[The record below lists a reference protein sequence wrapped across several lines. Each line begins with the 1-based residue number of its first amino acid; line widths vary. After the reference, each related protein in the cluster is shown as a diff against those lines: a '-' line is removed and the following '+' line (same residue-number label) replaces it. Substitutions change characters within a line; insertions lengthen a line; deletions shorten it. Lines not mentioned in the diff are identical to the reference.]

1 MNNLRK
7 VGLTALAASL
17 ATVSAH
23 ATDLTVAGSASIY
36 YSSQEDANSTGFYQN
51 DKITFTGTGD
61 MDNGVTVT
69 MGLSIDQ
76 SDVAADQAATG
87 RSFEGRYITF
97 ATDGLGTLTFN
108 GQDGSSVTSA
118 WDDMM
123 PTAYEE
129 SHNSADSPDDYSDSN
144 SFYYTNDGL
153 ADGVNIL
160 ASYAAGGSGNDK
172 GSLDLGVQLTGI
184 EGLTLGLAVGE
195 DNSLK
200 DAYVDYT
207 TMYATYVMGSMT
219 VGLQMND
226 SDDETA
232 NADQEFTAAAIS
244 YAVNDDLTVSY
255 GVSEIDYETA
265 ATPDQDATAVSASYT
280 MGSIG
285 FVGSYN
291 DIENAT
297 GGTADNDTY
306 KSWEVGLTFAF

>member
-297 GGTADNDTY
+297 GGTADNDNY

>member
-1 MNNLRK
+1 MNKLRK
-7 VGLTALAASL
+7 VGLTALADTL

-23 ATDLTVAGSASIY
+23 STDLTVAGIASIY
-36 YSSQEDANSTGFYQN
+36 YSSQEDADSTGFYQN

-61 MDNGVTVT
+61 MDNGMTVT

-87 RSFEGRYITF
+87 RTFEGRYIKF

-153 ADGVNIL
+153 ADGLNVL
-160 ASYAAGGSGNDK
+160 ASYAAGGSGNNK
-172 GSLDLGVQLTGI
+172 GSLDLGVQLTQI
-184 EGLTLGLAVGE
+184 DGLTIGLALGE
-195 DNSLK
+195 DNSAKL
-200 DAYVDYT
+200 AEVDYK

-219 VGLQMND
+219 FGLQKND

-244 YAVNDDLTVSY
+244 YAVSDDLTVSY
-255 GVSEIDYETA
+255 GMSSIDYQTA
-265 ATPDQDATAVSASYT
+265 ATPDQDANAVSASYT

-297 GGTADNDTY
+297 GGTADNDNY

>member
-23 ATDLTVAGSASIY
+23 ATELTVAGSASIY
-36 YSSQEDANSTGFYQN
+36 YSAQEDANSTGFYQN
-51 DKITFTGTGD
+51 DKITLTGSGTL
-61 MDNGVTVT
+61 DNGIAIT

-87 RSFEGRYITF
+87 RTFEGRYIKF
-97 ATDGLGTLTFN
+97 ASDSLGTLTFN

-144 SFYYTNDGL
+144 SFYYSNAGL
-153 ADGVNIL
+153 ADGVNL
-160 ASYAAGGSGNDK
+160 VASFAPGGNGNNQ
-172 GSLDLGVQLTGI
+172 GSLDVGVQLTAI

-195 DNSLK
+195 DASIKN
-200 DAYVDYT
+200 AEVDYT
-207 TMYATYVMGSMT
+207 TMYATYTWNSMT
-219 VGLQMND
+219 LGVQMND
-226 SDDETA
+226 SDDATA
-232 NADQEFTAAAIS
+232 NADQEFSAAAIS
-244 YAVNDDLTVSY
+244 YAVSDDLTVSY
-255 GVSEIDYETA
+255 GMSSIDYETA
-265 ATPDQDATAVSASYT
+265 GTPDQDANAVSASYT

-297 GGTADNDTY
+297 GGTADNDNY

>member
-36 YSSQEDANSTGFYQN
+36 YSSQEDADSTGFYQN

-61 MDNGVTVT
+61 MDNGMTVT

-87 RSFEGRYITF
+87 RTFEGRYIKF

-153 ADGVNIL
+153 ADGLNVL
-160 ASYAAGGSGNDK
+160 ASYAAGGSGNNK
-172 GSLDLGVQLTGI
+172 GSLDLGVQLTQI
-184 EGLTLGLAVGE
+184 DGLTIGLALGE
-195 DNSLK
+195 DNSAKL
-200 DAYVDYT
+200 AEVDYK

-219 VGLQMND
+219 LGLQKND

-244 YAVNDDLTVSY
+244 YAVSDDLTVSY
-255 GVSEIDYETA
+255 GMSSIDYQTA
-265 ATPDQDATAVSASYT
+265 ATPDQDANAVSASYT